1 MGKSDAASMGRRR
14 FLAISAGAA
23 GTAAAGAWAIY
34 HALGPSRPA
43 ERDVNICLFLIDTLR
58 ADRLG
63 CYGYDRPTSPNID
76 ALAAESVLFE
86 SCSAPAPWT
95 LPSVVSLLTSQL
107 ACEHNVLVDGQKISP
122 ATEPLAARL
131 KAIGYSTCSLFVNG
145 YAGPMSGLDAGYD
158 ICEWI
163 HRTNRD
169 GIRTVDGSIVE
180 GRLAGRQPDRPFHF
194 YIHNVEPHNPFDAPN
209 RLVKLFG
216 GVPAG
221 TKQTVKQ
228 VSNAYRRLTRADFAA
243 GRPIGTTDNTAEQQK
258 QMQKL
263 AGLKEQISIL
273 YDAAIRQADESLGSV
288 VEMLKQKGLWD
299 NTLFAVISDHGEE
312 FAEHGGWLHD
322 QSVYEE
328 LMHVPLLIHFPKGR
342 FAGRRVSEVVTLVD
356 LMPTILD
363 YIGAERQLA
372 ALSGTSRMACLQNR
386 GVEPQEK
393 FLIPGMRINKK
404 KYYRLFK
411 ESRGDEN
418 VVVRHDSFKG
428 IYNVEPDTVELYDLS
443 KDPAERFDLSGEQPG
458 RADAIRS
465 FVKNWLN
472 GCSGGAGE
480 PAPSGFDSLDEQTRR
495 RLRSLGY
502 VD

>member
-1 MGKSDAASMGRRR
+1 
-14 FLAISAGAA
+14 LAAGAA
-23 GTAAAGAWAIY
+23 GAAAAGTWAVY
-34 HALGPSRPA
+34 HAIRSSSHSR
-43 ERDVNICLFLIDTLR
+43 RDVNICLFLIDTLR

-76 ALAAESVLFE
+76 ALAAEGVLFE
-86 SCSAPAPWT
+86 NCSAPAPWT
-95 LPSVVSLLTSQL
+95 LPSVVSILTSQL
-107 ACEHNVLVDGQKISP
+107 ACEHNVLVDGQKIAP
-122 ATEPLAARL
+122 AVEPLAARL
-131 KAIGYSTCSLFVNG
+131 KRIGYSTCSLFVNG

-158 ICEWI
+158 ICDWI
-163 HRTNRD
+163 HTPNRG

-180 GRLAGRQPDRPFHF
+180 RRLAGRRAERPFHF
-194 YIHNVEPHNPFDAPN
+194 YIHNVEPHNPFDAPD

-221 TKQTVKQ
+221 TKQTVRE

-243 GRPIGTTDNTAEQQK
+243 ARPIGTTDNTADQQQ

-263 AGLKEQISIL
+263 TGLKGQINIL
-273 YDAAIRQADESLGSV
+273 YDAAVRQADENLGSV
-288 VEMLKQKGLWD
+288 VETLKRKGLWD

-312 FAEHGGWLHD
+312 FAEHAGWLHD

-328 LMHVPLLIHFPKGR
+328 LMHVPLLIHFPKAR

-363 YIGAERQLA
+363 FLGADELLGG
-372 ALSGTSRMACLQNR
+372 LSGTSLMACLQTKAP
-386 GVEPQEK
+386 EPAEK
-393 FLIPGMRINKK
+393 FLVPGMRINKK
-404 KYYRLFK
+404 KYYRPFK

-418 VVVRHDSFKG
+418 VVVRRDNWKG
-428 IYNVEPDTVELYDLS
+428 IYNAEPDSLELYDLS
-443 KDPAERFDLSGEQPG
+443 KDPAEQFDLSGEQPG
-458 RADAIRS
+458 RAEAIRS
-465 FVKNWLN
+465 YAKKWLSK
-472 GCSGGAGE
+472 CSTGTGE
-480 PAPSGFDSLDEQTRR
+480 TTPSGFDSLDEQTRR